1 MLVAMTV
8 MAISLMQFVRVMQDP
23 LMIPLPST
31 RMNRSMPLNPRITLP
46 TPRHLMR
53 VPRMIGRLSHVLPRR
68 RSMRRH
74 TTLRWPST
82 TIKIHLPRLVKT
94 TLIVRHDMRSL

>member
-23 LMIPLPST
+23 LMIPLPSPS
-31 RMNRSMPLNPRITLP
+31 MNRTMPLNPRIMLP
-46 TPRHLMR
+46 PPRHLMR
-53 VPRMIGRLSHVLPRR
+53 HPRMIGRLSHVLPRR
-68 RSMRRH
+68 RSMRRT
-74 TTLRWPST
+74 TTLARPST